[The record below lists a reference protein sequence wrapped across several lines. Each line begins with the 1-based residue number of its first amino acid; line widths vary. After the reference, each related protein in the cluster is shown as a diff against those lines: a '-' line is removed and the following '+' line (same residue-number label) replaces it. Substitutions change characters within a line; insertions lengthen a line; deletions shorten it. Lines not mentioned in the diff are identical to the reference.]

1 MNLENQNIQRS
12 SNVEEGKTIAII
24 SYITY
29 IGLIIA
35 IVLNND
41 KKNSF
46 AAFHIRQS
54 LGIGLTSI
62 ALMIVNV
69 IPLLGTIVSVIG
81 SIILF
86 IMWVQ
91 GIVAALGGQQKT
103 VFLLGDKYQEWLSSI

>member
-86 IMWVQ
+86 V
-91 GIVAALGGQQKT
+91 
-103 VFLLGDKYQEWLSSI
+103 